1 MKEADSDV
9 RRRGVAGEPEPLTEK
24 ALREASAAIDTLGE
38 ALVKKENQV
47 MHTITM
53 ACTCAQAHRAHR
65 EKEEKTAAFA
75 FFLLCLTCAYVC
87 QSVYLCVCVCVY
99 IHICVCV
106 CVCVC
111 VCTYIYVCVCV
122 WRERERERS
131 CLN

>member
-1 MKEADSDV
+1 MGEASAEAEVKEADSDV

-99 IHICVCV
+99 QVCV
-106 CVCVC
+106 C
-111 VCTYIYVCVCV
+111 IY
-122 WRERERERS
+122 
-131 CLN
+131 L